1 MLHKLKKNIYLLEP
15 VINIYGGRV
24 YASNSRGEAFKYTI
38 YRKKELLY
46 MIYNYLYK
54 YPLKTLKA
62 NRVKLIKDFY
72 VVRTYTLSDD
82 VLKLNG

>member
-1 MLHKLKKNIYLLEP
+1 
-15 VINIYGGRV
+15 
-24 YASNSRGEAFKYTI
+24 
-38 YRKKELLY
+38 
-46 MIYNYLYK
+46 MIDNYFDK
-54 YPLKTLKA
+54 YPLRTLKA